1 MPNKFVVSSA
11 LLQNPIVRRISIVAY
26 PGAEVL
32 DITGPFEVFAF
43 ASLHLQRVGL
53 IKEPVYL
60 IEIVAEKPGAVT
72 TMTGLQIFANRA
84 FDGIS
89 DGIDTL
95 VIPGSIDLQ
104 SMLKEVA
111 LMNWV
116 TFMATRVRRLASV
129 CTGAFLLAECG
140 LLDNLRAT
148 THWNWCE
155 ELALNYP
162 AIQVEVDHIFIR
174 NDSIYT
180 SGGITSG
187 IDLALAMVEE
197 DWGRELAL
205 CVARYLVMFL
215 KRPGGQ
221 SQFSTYL
228 TSEAHHRTD
237 IRDLQAWIIAN
248 PAEDHHVDNL
258 ARRMAMSPRNF
269 ARTFLTETGVTPA
282 KFVEMARID
291 AARQHLE
298 NTALSIEDV
307 AEKAG
312 FFDSERMRRAFVKHM
327 GVNPQD
333 YRKRFSVR
341 PNSATSLAVA

>member
-1 MPNKFVVSSA
+1 MSDKSIVSSA
-11 LLQNPIVRRISIVAY
+11 LLQNPKVRRISIVAF
-26 PGAEVL
+26 PGVEVL

-43 ASLHLQRVGL
+43 ASLHLQRAGL
-53 IKEPVYL
+53 IKDPVYL

-84 FDGIS
+84 FEEIS

-95 VIPGSIDLQ
+95 VIPGCLDLQ
-104 SMLKEVA
+104 SMLKDVA
-111 LMNWV
+111 LLNWV

-140 LLDNLRAT
+140 LLDNLKVT
-148 THWNWCE
+148 THWNWCA

-162 AIQVEVDHIFIR
+162 TVQVEADNIFIR

-221 SQFSTYL
+221 SQYSAYL
-228 TSEAHHRTD
+228 ASETHHRDD
-237 IRDLQAWIIAN
+237 ISELMAWIITN
-248 PAEDHHVDNL
+248 PAADHHVDNL
-258 ARRMAMSPRNF
+258 AKRMAISPRNF
-269 ARTFLTETGVTPA
+269 ARTFQAETGNTPA

-298 NTALSIEDV
+298 NTVLSIDDV
-307 AEKAG
+307 AEKTG
-312 FFDSERMRRAFVKHM
+312 FCDSERMRRAFIKHM

-341 PNSATSLAVA
+341 PNSSIAMTVA